1 MTNRTY
7 KHMLDRMNKDL
18 ISLTLTINA
27 YSDSLRSK
35 NTIYGIESAKEMQTR
50 QEKLQSRKKLQ
61 DLIEIIDHEQEKRR
75 ERIVS
80 LQNSIQNKQDA
91 LQKRIKRQ
99 DRQIEIAE

>member
-1 MTNRTY
+1 
-7 KHMLDRMNKDL
+7 MLDRMNKDL

-35 NTIYGIESAKEMQTR
+35 NSIYTIESAKQMQAR

-61 DLIEIIDHEQEKRR
+61 DLIGIIDHEQEKRR

-91 LQKRIKRQ
+91 L
-99 DRQIEIAE
+99 